1 MAASTTSSSSS
12 PPVAPLDLSKTAV
25 QFPAWC
31 ETRGYGCKR
40 LLSRSHFSTVWL
52 VQAKNGELRVLKEM
66 HVAAASDAERLPREA
81 ELLLA
86 QRHPFILRAH
96 ALLRDDAAAASLA
109 LVTEFCDRG
118 DLHSVLSEL
127 RRRGEPALAEP
138 TALSWL
144 GQLGLAL
151 RHLHGQRV
159 LHRDVKSSN
168 VFVCGD
174 GTVRLGD
181 FGLASALRAA
191 DDALLSRVGSPFY
204 MSPEICRSQ
213 PYGPE
218 ADIWSLG
225 CVLYECVC
233 LCHAFYAETIAGV
246 LARICAADYAPPP
259 PGACSPALRELLAA
273 MLHLEPAMR
282 PSAEE
287 ALRHPALRSVLAQ
300 LEPPPPPPDELGRRL
315 PADGDG
321 ADRMR
326 AAAAAAAPPP
336 REGWPG
342 GDGGGGGDGAGSG
355 AGARAGAR
363 GGRAASP
370 LRPRALLE
378 RGLARVRGG
387 RATSP
392 ARSRAAAAPPPPAR
406 AAAEARPPAAGGAA
420 EAAALLGGLREAL
433 AARLGA
439 PALEA
444 ALREARGD
452 GGEEAALKRVRAA
465 LGDAAADAE
474 AVVALAAWL
483 G

>member
-1 MAASTTSSSSS
+1 M
-12 PPVAPLDLSKTAV
+12 
-25 QFPAWC
+25 
-31 ETRGYGCKR
+31 
-40 LLSRSHFSTVWL
+40 
-52 VQAKNGELRVLKEM
+52 
-66 HVAAASDAERLPREA
+66 
-81 ELLLA
+81 
-86 QRHPFILRAH
+86 
-96 ALLRDDAAAASLA
+96 
-109 LVTEFCDRG
+109 
-118 DLHSVLSEL
+118 LSEL

-273 MLHLEPAMR
+273 MLHLEPA
-282 PSAEE
+282 
-287 ALRHPALRSVLAQ
+287 
-300 LEPPPPPPDELGRRL
+300 RR
-315 PADGDG
+315 
-321 ADRMR
+321 
-326 AAAAAAAPPP
+326 
-336 REGWPG
+336 
-342 GDGGGGGDGAGSG
+342 
-355 AGARAGAR
+355 ARR
-363 GGRAASP
+363 
-370 LRPRALLE
+370 
-378 RGLARVRGG
+378 
-387 RATSP
+387 
-392 ARSRAAAAPPPPAR
+392 
-406 AAAEARPPAAGGAA
+406 
-420 EAAALLGGLREAL
+420 
-433 AARLGA
+433 
-439 PALEA
+439 
-444 ALREARGD
+444 
-452 GGEEAALKRVRAA
+452 
-465 LGDAAADAE
+465 
-474 AVVALAAWL
+474 
-483 G
+483 

>member
-1 MAASTTSSSSS
+1 M
-12 PPVAPLDLSKTAV
+12 
-25 QFPAWC
+25 
-31 ETRGYGCKR
+31 RG
-40 LLSRSHFSTVWL
+40 
-52 VQAKNGELRVLKEM
+52 
-66 HVAAASDAERLPREA
+66 
-81 ELLLA
+81 
-86 QRHPFILRAH
+86 
-96 ALLRDDAAAASLA
+96 
-109 LVTEFCDRG
+109 
-118 DLHSVLSEL
+118 
-127 RRRGEPALAEP
+127 
-138 TALSWL
+138 
-144 GQLGLAL
+144 
-151 RHLHGQRV
+151 
-159 LHRDVKSSN
+159 
-168 VFVCGD
+168 
-174 GTVRLGD
+174 
-181 FGLASALRAA
+181 A

-282 PSAEE
+282 PTAEE
-287 ALRHPALRSVLAQ
+287 ALRHPALRSVSAQ
-300 LEPPPPPPDELGRRL
+300 LEPPPPPPDELGRRP

-326 AAAAAAAPPP
+326 AAAAAA
-336 REGWPG
+336 RRRR
-342 GDGGGGGDGAGSG
+342 
-355 AGARAGAR
+355 ARAGPAAAAAAAVMAR
-363 GGRAASP
+363 LWRRRSRRARRAGGVAA
-370 LRPRALLE
+370 RPRALLE
-378 RGLARVRGG
+378 RGLARARRARDEPRALARGG
-387 RATSP
+387 GG
-392 ARSRAAAAPPPPAR
+392 AAARAR
-406 AAAEARPPAAGGAA
+406 GGGRGAAAGGGRRGRGGGAA
-420 EAAALLGGLREAL
+420 RRPERSA

-474 AVVALAAWL
+474 AVVALAGGSGAVIFTL
-483 G
+483 A

>member
-1 MAASTTSSSSS
+1 MA
-12 PPVAPLDLSKTAV
+12 
-25 QFPAWC
+25 Q
-31 ETRGYGCKR
+31 R
-40 LLSRSHFSTVWL
+40 
-52 VQAKNGELRVLKEM
+52 RVLKEM

-181 FGLASALRAA
+181 FGRVGAARRRRRAA
-191 DDALLSRVGSPFY
+191 LARRLALLHEPRDLPLAAVRARGRHLEP
-204 MSPEICRSQ
+204 
-213 PYGPE
+213 
-218 ADIWSLG
+218 G

-282 PSAEE
+282 PTAEE
-287 ALRHPALRSVLAQ
+287 ALRHPALRSVSAQ

-326 AAAAAAAPPP
+326 AAAAAAA
-336 REGWPG
+336 
-342 GDGGGGGDGAGSG
+342 
-355 AGARAGAR
+355 
-363 GGRAASP
+363 AA
-370 LRPRALLE
+370 AA
-378 RGLARVRGG
+378 RGLARR
-387 RATSP
+387 R
-392 ARSRAAAAPPPPAR
+392 RRR
-406 AAAEARPPAAGGAA
+406 R
-420 EAAALLGGLREAL
+420 R
-433 AARLGA
+433 
-439 PALEA
+439 
-444 ALREARGD
+444 
-452 GGEEAALKRVRAA
+452 
-465 LGDAAADAE
+465 
-474 AVVALAAWL
+474 
-483 G
+483 

>member
-1 MAASTTSSSSS
+1 MAAPTTSPSSSS

-31 ETRGYGCKR
+31 EARGYSCKR

-52 VQAKNGELRVLKEM
+52 VQAKNSELRVLKEM

-118 DLHSVLSEL
+118 ALHSVLSEL

-246 LARICAADYAPPP
+246 LGASAPPTTRRRR
-259 PGACSPALRELLAA
+259 PARARPLRELLAS

-282 PSAEE
+282 PNAEE

-300 LEPPPPPPDELGRRL
+300 LEPPPPPDELGRRL

-321 ADRMR
+321 ADRAR
-326 AAAAAAAPPP
+326 RPPPPPPPP
-336 REGWPG
+336 R
-342 GDGGGGGDGAGSG
+342 GAGP
-355 AGARAGAR
+355 AAATAAAVMAQARRRRESGAR

-392 ARSRAAAAPPPPAR
+392 ARSRGGGGAAARAR
-406 AAAEARPPAAGGAA
+406 GGGRGAAAAAGGAPRRRRCS
-420 EAAALLGGLREAL
+420 AA
-433 AARLGA
+433 
-439 PALEA
+439 
-444 ALREARGD
+444 
-452 GGEEAALKRVRAA
+452 
-465 LGDAAADAE
+465 
-474 AVVALAAWL
+474 
-483 G
+483 